1 MKTIMFVSFGFP
13 AKELSSTETKMS
25 LATAYF
31 LGSMACVLMV
41 AKNKI
46 MTFVQAV
53 GVVIEGM
60 QKMTY
65 MSIVLIAAFCLG
77 NVCGSLGTAKFIVDI
92 TRGFLTP
99 ALLPFFMFVIGCI
112 IAFATGTSHGTFG
125 ILLPLAIPISMQFEI
140 NVYIGIAA
148 VVSGALFGDHCSP
161 ISDTTLLSAT
171 ASGCDNL
178 DHVRTQLPYAL
189 IAAGASAV
197 GFLIAPMF
205 NSPLPTLVISTA
217 VMIVSFLILSKIKGE
232 HIPQAA
238 AELAP
243 VSAESKQI

>member
-1 MKTIMFVSFGFP
+1 
-13 AKELSSTETKMS
+13 
-25 LATAYF
+25 
-31 LGSMACVLMV
+31 
-41 AKNKI
+41 
-46 MTFVQAV
+46 
-53 GVVIEGM
+53 
-60 QKMTY
+60 MTY

-217 VMIVSFLILSKIKGE
+217 VMIVSFLILSEIKGE

>member
-1 MKTIMFVSFGFP
+1 
-13 AKELSSTETKMS
+13 
-25 LATAYF
+25 
-31 LGSMACVLMV
+31 MACVLMV

-99 ALLPFFMFVIGCI
+99 ALLPFLYVCDRLYHCVCNRYL
-112 IAFATGTSHGTFG
+112 HGTFG

-161 ISDTTLLSAT
+161 SPIPRCCPLLQADAITLTTSVLSCLTLSSQPARRLL
-171 ASGCDNL
+171 AS
-178 DHVRTQLPYAL
+178 
-189 IAAGASAV
+189 
-197 GFLIAPMF
+197 
-205 NSPLPTLVISTA
+205 
-217 VMIVSFLILSKIKGE
+217 
-232 HIPQAA
+232 
-238 AELAP
+238 
-243 VSAESKQI
+243 